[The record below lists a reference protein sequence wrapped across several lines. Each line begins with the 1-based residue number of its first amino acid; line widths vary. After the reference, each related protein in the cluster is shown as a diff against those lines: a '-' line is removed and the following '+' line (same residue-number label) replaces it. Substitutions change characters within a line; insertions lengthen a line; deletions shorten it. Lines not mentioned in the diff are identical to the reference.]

1 MFILF
6 CINIIGVRVSKMVMI
21 IFGMIIS
28 MMLICIKRVVRKIRI
43 NNFGN
48 IGVLVL
54 IVCSVLIF

>member
-6 CINIIGVRVSKMVMI
+6 CISIIGVRVSKMVMI

-43 NNFGN
+43 NNLGN

>member
-1 MFILF
+1 
-6 CINIIGVRVSKMVMI
+6 MVMI
-21 IFGMIIS
+21 IFGTIIS

-54 IVCSVLIF
+54 IVRSVLIF